1 MYTAALQ
8 PADIGPANPGG
19 MASPALRGPS
29 SDDPVTGA
37 THRTTT
43 GGTHRPSTSAPDGD
57 DMTAALA
64 SDTAGSPGGGSL
76 PGGRP
81 SSRAAIEPDDA
92 APVLD
97 VVVPVYNEERDL
109 GPCVERLHT
118 HLTEAFPYRFRITVA
133 DNASTDGTLA
143 VARALATQ
151 YDEVSVVHLDQ
162 KGRGRAL
169 RTVWSASDAPVL
181 AYMDVDLS
189 TDLNALLP
197 LVAPLIS
204 GHSDLAIGSRLSRTS
219 RVVRGAKR
227 EIISRCYNVIL
238 RGTLRAR
245 FSDAQCGFKAI
256 RADVAQRLL
265 PLVEDTAWFF
275 DTELLVLAE
284 RSGLRIHE
292 VPVDWVDDPD
302 SRVDVVATAVA
313 DLRGVARVGKALAT
327 GALPVA
333 QLRRELGRA
342 EIVGDPTSTGADE
355 TAGVAPGMTAQILR
369 FAVIGVIST
378 VAFLLLYSL
387 FRTAMP
393 AQVSNLLALVITA
406 VANTAANRRLTFGIR
421 GKRHAGRSQVEG
433 LVVFG
438 LGLVLTSGALA
449 LLDVLSPG
457 ASHVTELVVLVIAN
471 AVATLLRFVAYRAW
485 VFHPRRQSA

>member
-1 MYTAALQ
+1 
-8 PADIGPANPGG
+8 

-29 SDDPVTGA
+29 SDGPVTGGRRPA
-37 THRTTT
+37 THRTIT
-43 GGTHRPSTSAPDGD
+43 GRTHRPSTSPSDGE

-64 SDTAGSPGGGSL
+64 PDTSGPDGDRL

-81 SSRAAIEPDDA
+81 SPRAAVEPDDP

-109 GPCVERLHT
+109 GPCVQRLHT

-133 DNASTDGTLA
+133 DNASTDRTLA
-143 VARALATQ
+143 VAQALATQ

-181 AYMDVDLS
+181 AYTDVDLS

-256 RADVAQRLL
+256 RADVAERLL

-313 DLRGVARVGKALAT
+313 DLKGVARVGKALAT
-327 GALPVA
+327 GDLPVA
-333 QLRRELGRA
+333 QLRRELGR
-342 EIVGDPTSTGADE
+342 EDIVGARTGPTGADE
-355 TAGVAPGMTAQILR
+355 TAGVAPGTVAQILR

-378 VAFLLLYSL
+378 LAFLLLYSL

-457 ASHVTELVVLVIAN
+457 AGHVTELVVLVIAN